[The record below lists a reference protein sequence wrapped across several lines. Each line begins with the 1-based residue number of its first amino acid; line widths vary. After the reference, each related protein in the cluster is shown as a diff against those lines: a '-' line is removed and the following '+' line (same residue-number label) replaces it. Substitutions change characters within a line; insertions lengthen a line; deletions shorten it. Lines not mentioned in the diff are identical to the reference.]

1 MSEASATP
9 QPEAAAF
16 RGVVLVLLAGVF
28 WSTGGILVRLI
39 EAAGVWQILFY
50 RSLSL
55 ALFLLLVLSIRNRG
69 ALQGAF
75 RAAGLAGLV
84 AGLCLVLAFGGFIFA
99 LINTTVASALFLLS
113 AAPFGAAV
121 LGWALLGEAVHR
133 RTWLAMGLAVI
144 GIAIMVGEDL
154 DTGRMASNLA
164 ALVAAAGFAGFSVA
178 LRWGRASDMLPA
190 VCNGA
195 AIAALL
201 ALLLCLFGEAWGGG
215 QGLAV
220 SPRDFMLSSLMGV
233 AQIGCGMVVYILG
246 SRQVPAA
253 ELTLLS
259 LTEVVLG
266 PIWVWLWIGEAA
278 SGRSLLGGAI
288 VLLAVAAM
296 ALGAR
301 RRRRPPLGLV

>member
-1 MSEASATP
+1 
-9 QPEAAAF
+9 
-16 RGVVLVLLAGVF
+16 
-28 WSTGGILVRLI
+28 
-39 EAAGVWQILFY
+39 
-50 RSLSL
+50 
-55 ALFLLLVLSIRNRG
+55 
-69 ALQGAF
+69 
-75 RAAGLAGLV
+75 
-84 AGLCLVLAFGGFIFA
+84 
-99 LINTTVASALFLLS
+99 
-113 AAPFGAAV
+113 
-121 LGWALLGEAVHR
+121 
-133 RTWLAMGLAVI
+133 MGLAVI

-154 DTGRMASNLA
+154 DTGRMAGNLA

-259 LTEVVLG
+259 L
-266 PIWVWLWIGEAA
+266 GEAA